1 MDLIFEKNSR
11 LSFLIGHDIIVSTHV
26 LTMNYR
32 EQKIYILEETIIDQ
46 TQGRG
51 ERLRDPT
58 TRLFLHSHINPTLIL
73 ETGDL
78 PSDNWLYD
86 MF

>member
-11 LSFLIGHDIIVSTHV
+11 LSYLIGHDIIVSTHV

-32 EQKIYILEETIIDQ
+32 EQKIDILEEIIIDQ
-46 TQGRG
+46 TLGRG
-51 ERLRDPT
+51 ERLTDPT
-58 TRLFLHSHINPTLIL
+58 TGLFLHSHINPTLFL
-73 ETGDL
+73 KTGDL

>member
-11 LSFLIGHDIIVSTHV
+11 LSFLIGHGIIVSTHV

-32 EQKIYILEETIIDQ
+32 EQKIDIPEETIIDH
-46 TQGRG
+46 TLGRG
-51 ERLRDPT
+51 EKLSDPT
-58 TRLFLHSHINPTLIL
+58 TWLFLHFHINPTLIL
-73 ETGDL
+73 EIGDL